1 MKTVLALILVSAL
14 TACGTVAGIGQ
25 DIKSSAEWTKDK
37 MSGSK

>member
-1 MKTVLALILVSAL
+1 MKTVLTLILVSAL

-37 MSGSK
+37 MGGSK